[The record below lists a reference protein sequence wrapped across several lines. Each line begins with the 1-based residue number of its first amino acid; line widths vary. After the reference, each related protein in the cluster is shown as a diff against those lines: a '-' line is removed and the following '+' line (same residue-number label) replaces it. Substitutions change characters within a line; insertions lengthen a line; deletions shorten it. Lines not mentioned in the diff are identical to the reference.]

1 VGSFKYLILF
11 KTALTKE
18 DIDAFMA
25 NVEDRIIMPDVTA
38 AYTGVVTT
46 DARPC
51 ITTPVNLPAPG
62 QPGSPPG
69 PN

>member
-1 VGSFKYLILF
+1 MLEFDEFTCEPDAPILLGNGDENFPFVGSFKQLILF

-38 AYTGVVTT
+38 A
-46 DARPC
+46 
-51 ITTPVNLPAPG
+51 
-62 QPGSPPG
+62 
-69 PN
+69 